1 MKKRT
6 DIKAVFFM
14 LALVLIIVFTGCKQQ
29 EIKPGNDDININ
41 YPTGKIDFYIAYSPG
56 GGYDTYARGII
67 PFLSKHLP
75 GQPVISPVNMEG
87 AGGRVAAQYLF
98 RQSPDGYKIGIW
110 DGTGMALG
118 QAIYDV
124 EYDLKKVSWIGR
136 ATTEVN
142 YFTVNPN
149 GRYRSLEDLLA
160 ADDVVVAITGVSSLP
175 GIASII
181 FFDTILGKKLT
192 IIPHGGSSEAIT
204 SVLRGDA
211 DVLAFA
217 VSTVAPLIKS
227 GDLIPV
233 MQIST
238 DPYPFPGVPADVPT
252 AAELGYHEIAALSQE
267 RLIGGPPGMD
277 PKIVRILSDALLAAQ
292 NDPELLKWAEDNNRF
307 MDPLP
312 AEEVTKL
319 VNTMVEVME
328 KFADDI
334 KKYLEN

>member
-1 MKKRT
+1 MRRST
-6 DIKAVFFM
+6 VIKVALFL
-14 LALVLIIVFTGCKQQ
+14 LALSLFIGFSGCKQR
-29 EIKPGNDDININ
+29 EAKPGNSGESID
-41 YPTGKIDFYIAYSPG
+41 YPTGKIEFYIAYSPG

-75 GQPVISPVNMEG
+75 NQPVISPVNMEG

-98 RQSPDGYKIGIW
+98 RQNPDGYKIGIW

-124 EYDLKKVSWIGR
+124 EYDLKEISWIGR

-142 YFTVNPN
+142 YFTVSPN
-149 GRYRSLEDLLA
+149 GRYRSLDDLLA

-175 GIASII
+175 GVASII

-192 IIPHGGSSEAIT
+192 IIPHSGSSEAIT

-217 VSTVAPLIKS
+217 VSTVASLIQA

-252 AAELGYHEIAALSQE
+252 AAELGYHEIAALSSE
-267 RLIGGPPGMD
+267 RLIGGPPG
-277 PKIVRILSDALLAAQ
+277 K
-292 NDPELLKWAEDNNRF
+292 
-307 MDPLP
+307 
-312 AEEVTKL
+312 KL
-319 VNTMVEVME
+319 R
-328 KFADDI
+328 K
-334 KKYLEN
+334 L